1 MPRVQLE
8 DGRIIEFDRE
18 PSPQDVEEAVASLGG
33 SPISPM
39 GGGMGGLNL
48 AGVTLNSKGGM
59 TTRLA
64 PQKITQQQKD
74 IGTLDVKRQ
83 VYSKDLENFFAIDDV
98 LQKARGK
105 GLGRIG
111 AGGKMTWEGFKQD
124 SSLGRAVAT
133 HDATRKRL
141 RVQLVRAAGD
151 VGNINIVEQK
161 AAEMMIPT
169 QWDDAGTA
177 ELKRSYLQEIGR
189 AINDKDG
196 NAVKSTL
203 SKFMGSQVFQSAKD
217 KYNTLR
223 SQGKSAAEAKK
234 LLGL

>member
-1 MPRVQLE
+1 MVMGKSGTMNFINP
-8 DGRIIEFDRE
+8 IDRMKAQAE
-18 PSPQDVEEAVASLGG
+18 
-33 SPISPM
+33 IS
-39 GGGMGGLNL
+39 
-48 AGVTLNSKGGM
+48 AQSKGN
-59 TTRLA
+59 
-64 PQKITQQQKD
+64 PVETQMQKD

-83 VYSKDLENFFAIDDV
+83 VYTKDLDNFLAIDDV
-98 LQKARGK
+98 LQDARGK
-105 GLGRIG
+105 GLGRIS

-124 SSLGRAVAT
+124 SPLGRAVAT

-169 QWDDAGTA
+169 QWDDAKTA
-177 ELKRSYLQEIGR
+177 ELKRSYLKEIGR

-196 NAVKSTL
+196 NAVKETL
-203 SKFMGSQVFQSAKD
+203 SGFMGSKVFLSAKE

-223 SQGKSAAEAKK
+223 AKGKSPAEAKK